1 MYWVDVF
8 FGRGVPTSRVF
19 TSDGAALRFA
29 IDRALEFPS
38 CAVTMRRD
46 NQPYLVVQRAEDDGG
61 RPLESDLLAFLRTRS
76 A

>member
-1 MYWVDVF
+1 MWVEVF
-8 FGRGVPTSRVF
+8 FGGGVPTSRVF
-19 TSDGAALRFA
+19 TDDGAALRFA